1 MAAAAL
7 VVAAAL
13 AVVVVVV
20 VAVEAVSALHLGSHK
35 DWAPVQLANHQNSVA
50 SSDWLETGHWLAF
63 EWLQVSPVQP
73 KPLALQLA

>member
-1 MAAAAL
+1 VAAAF

-13 AVVVVVV
+13 AVVV
-20 VAVEAVSALHLGSHK
+20 AVETVSALHLGSHK